1 MPWPVS
7 YGPVVTPFLPD
18 PEKVR
23 AIRVDLPATAAGIFM
38 NAGTCG
44 PIPVPAAQAMADAA
58 ARELTV
64 GRAHRDA
71 YDELLVRM
79 DETRAAVAA
88 VLGTAVDRVAL
99 TGSTTEGL
107 AAALLSVDWR
117 AGDRVVTTAHEHPG
131 LTATLAMLRDRRGVQ
146 IVVVDVGDG
155 GDHDRTVA
163 AVATAVDTAVAR
175 RPRLVALSHVLWTT
189 GAVLPAA
196 RIVEVA
202 HAASVPVALD
212 GAQAAGA
219 IPLDIDAIGAEFYAV
234 PGQKWLLGPEGT
246 GALAVSE
253 AALAWA
259 EPLAAGYFGAAIP
272 YATGRAHLW
281 ADARRFEVA
290 GFHVPSIV
298 GLGRSVG
305 WLSMYVGL
313 PWAHARAA
321 DLAARMGAKLRRIP
335 GVTVV
340 TPPDAAATLL
350 AFRVGGWPAEA
361 VLEELGRRIFLVA
374 RPIPG
379 FDALRLSIGW
389 WNTDD
394 ELGRVADA
402 VGELARHTPD
412 TLPRRPAIAV
422 IDALTELG
430 DR

>member
-1 MPWPVS
+1 M
-7 YGPVVTPFLPD
+7 TPFLPD

-23 AIRVDLPATAAGIFM
+23 AIRADLPATAAGIFM

-44 PIPVPAAQAMADAA
+44 PIPLPAAEAA
-58 ARELTV
+58 AAIAERELRV

-79 DETRAAVAA
+79 DEARAAIAA

-107 AAALLSVDWR
+107 AAAILAVDWR

-131 LTATLAMLRDRRGVQ
+131 LTATLAMLRDRRGVE
-146 IVVVDVGDG
+146 IDVVDVGDG

-163 AVATAVDTAVAR
+163 AVAAAVER

-196 RIVEVA
+196 RIVDVA
-202 HAASVPVALD
+202 HAAGVPVALD

-246 GALAVSE
+246 GALAVSD

-259 EPLAAGYFGAAIP
+259 EPLAAGYFGAATP
-272 YATGRAHLW
+272 YATGREHLW
-281 ADARRFEVA
+281 ADARRFEIA
-290 GFHVPSIV
+290 GFHKPSIV

-313 PWAHARAA
+313 PWAYARAA
-321 DLAARMGAKLRRIP
+321 ALATDAAARLRRIP
-335 GVTVV
+335 GVSIV
-340 TPPDAAATLL
+340 TPSDAAGTLL
-350 AFRVGGWPAEA
+350 TFRVAGWPSDT
-361 VLEELGRRIFLVA
+361 VIDELGRRIFLVA

-379 FDALRLSIGW
+379 LDAIRLSIGW
-389 WNTDD
+389 WNTED
-394 ELGRVADA
+394 EVGRVADA
-402 VGELARHTPD
+402 VAELARHTPD
-412 TLPRRPAIAV
+412 TLPRRPTIAV
-422 IDALTELG
+422 IDALAELG

>member
-1 MPWPVS
+1 
-7 YGPVVTPFLPD
+7 VVTPFLPD

-23 AIRVDLPATAAGIFM
+23 AIRADLPATAAGIFM

-44 PIPVPAAQAMADAA
+44 PIPVPAAQAMAAA
-58 ARELTV
+58 AERELMV

-79 DETRAAVAA
+79 DETRAVVAA
-88 VLGTAVDRVAL
+88 VLGTGVDRVAL

-107 AAALLSVDWR
+107 AAAILTIDWR

-131 LTATLAMLRDRRGVQ
+131 LTATLAMLRDRRGVE
-146 IVVVDVGDG
+146 IVVADVDDG
-155 GDHDRTVA
+155 GDHDRTVEAVEA
-163 AVATAVDTAVAR
+163 AIGPSRAR

-189 GAVLPAA
+189 GAVLPVA
-196 RIVEVA
+196 RIVEAA
-202 HAASVPVALD
+202 HAAGVPVALD

-219 IPLDIDAIGAEFYAV
+219 IPLDIDAIGADFYAV

-246 GALAVSE
+246 GALAVSSD
-253 AALAWA
+253 ALAWA
-259 EPLAAGYFGAAIP
+259 EPTAAGYFGAAAP

-281 ADARRFEVA
+281 ADARRFEIA
-290 GFHVPSIV
+290 GFHKPSIV
-298 GLGRSVG
+298 GLGRAIG

-313 PWAHARAA
+313 PWAYTRAA
-321 DLAARMGAKLRRIP
+321 ALAVEAAARLRGIP

-340 TPPDAAATLL
+340 TPPGAAGTLL
-350 AFRVGGWPAEA
+350 TFHVNGWPAETVVA
-361 VLEELGRRIFLVA
+361 ELGRRIFLVA

-379 FDALRLSIGW
+379 FDAVRLSIGW

-394 ELGRVADA
+394 EIGRVVDA
-402 VGELARHTPD
+402 VAELARHTPD
-412 TLPRRPAIAV
+412 TLPRRPTIAM

>member
-1 MPWPVS
+1 M
-7 YGPVVTPFLPD
+7 PFLPD
-18 PEKVR
+18 PDKVR
-23 AIRVDLPATAAGIFM
+23 AIRADLPATAAGIFM

-44 PIPVPAAQAMADAA
+44 PIPLPAAQAMAAVA
-58 ARELTV
+58 ERELTV

-79 DETRAAVAA
+79 DEARAAVAA
-88 VLGTAVDRVAL
+88 VLGAAVDRVAL

-107 AAALLSVDWR
+107 AAAILAIDWR
-117 AGDRVVTTAHEHPG
+117 PGDRVVTTAHEHPG
-131 LTATLAMLRDRRGVQ
+131 LTGTLAMLRDRRGVE
-146 IVVVDVGDG
+146 IDVVDVGDG
-155 GDHDRTVA
+155 GDHEKTVESVQAAVETVA
-163 AVATAVDTAVAR
+163 AAAETTVAR

-189 GAVLPAA
+189 GAVLPVE

-202 HAASVPVALD
+202 HAAGVPVALD

-219 IPLDIDAIGAEFYAV
+219 IPLDVDAIGADFYAV

-246 GALAVSE
+246 GALAVSA
-253 AALAWA
+253 AALDWA
-259 EPLAAGYFGAAIP
+259 EPLAAGYFGGATP
-272 YATGRAHLW
+272 YGTGRAHLW

-290 GFHVPSIV
+290 GFHKPSIV

-313 PWAHARAA
+313 PWAYARSAA
-321 DLAARMGAKLRRIP
+321 LAAEMAAKLRRIP

-340 TPPDAAATLL
+340 TPHDAAGTLL
-350 AFRVGGWPAEA
+350 TFRIAGWPAQT
-361 VLEELGRRIFLVA
+361 VVEELGRRIFLVA

-379 FDALRLSIGW
+379 FDAVRLSIGW

-394 ELGRVADA
+394 EIGRVADA
-402 VGELARHTPD
+402 VAELARHTPD

-422 IDALTELG
+422 IDAMTEPG

>member
-1 MPWPVS
+1 M
-7 YGPVVTPFLPD
+7 TPFLPD

-23 AIRVDLPATAAGIFM
+23 AVRADLPATAAGIFM

-44 PIPVPAAQAMADAA
+44 PIPVPASDAMAAVA
-58 ARELTV
+58 ERELTV

-107 AAALLSVDWR
+107 AAAVLAIDWR
-117 AGDRVVTTAHEHPG
+117 AGDHVVTTAHEHPG
-131 LTATLAMLRDRRGVQ
+131 LTATLAMLRDRRGVE
-146 IVVVDVGDG
+146 IDVVDVGDG
-155 GDHDRTVA
+155 GDHERTVA
-163 AVATAVDTAVAR
+163 AVERAVETTVAR

-189 GAVLPAA
+189 GAVLPVA

-202 HAASVPVALD
+202 HAAGIPVVLD

-219 IPLDIDAIGAEFYAV
+219 IPLEIDTIGAEFYAV

-246 GALAVSE
+246 GALAVSD

-259 EPLAAGYFGAAIP
+259 EPLAAGYFGTATP
-272 YATGRAHLW
+272 YATGQAHLW

-290 GFHVPSIV
+290 GFHKPSIV

-313 PWAHARAA
+313 PWALARSAA
-321 DLAARMGAKLRRIP
+321 LATEMAAKLRRIA
-335 GVTVV
+335 GVSVV
-340 TPPDAAATLL
+340 TPPDAAGTLL
-350 AFRVGGWPAEA
+350 TFRIGGWPAET
-361 VLEELGRRIFLVA
+361 VVEELGRRIFLIA

-379 FDALRLSIGW
+379 FDAVRLSIGW

-402 VGELARHTPD
+402 VADLARHAPD

-422 IDALTELG
+422 IDAPTEPD